1 MEFLLI
7 MAIGTLIA
15 VWAVAGTRPKRA
27 IHFGKRSS
35 PNRQFSTG
43 GTPSWKKDAAAS
55 HPIGELQY
63 LEGIERHDNDP
74 EHQPFPL
81 PPPRSKERD

>member
-15 VWAVAGTRPKRA
+15 VWAVIGTRPKRP

-35 PNRQFSTG
+35 PNGQFSTD
-43 GTPSWKKDAAAS
+43 GTQPWKKDAALS
-55 HPIGELQY
+55 HPIGGLEH

-74 EHQPFPL
+74 AHQPFPL
-81 PPPRSKERD
+81 PPPRQTRHE

>member
-15 VWAVAGTRPKRA
+15 VWAVIGTRPKRP

-43 GTPSWKKDAAAS
+43 GTPPWKKDAARS
-55 HPIGELQY
+55 HPIGELEY
-63 LEGIERHDNDP
+63 LEGIEQHDNDP

-81 PPPRSKERD
+81 PPPRPKE